1 LTDPSG
7 PPVPAGAASDGDP
20 GPAPVPASDAVPAP
34 VPAPAFDAD
43 PSPEPDLVLDPDP
56 ASDGVPALGRLPIFG
71 LEGRSVPGL
80 YLLGWI
86 ATVMGLGVL
95 LVSFLAAGSAAAPW
109 LFLGGLL
116 AFTVGAFA
124 ATGSQ
129 AVENGRRTDL
139 AYRGPSPVLVFLV
152 VFPITLI
159 GILVVLAPLSAMGL
173 DVRSPVATTISLAV
187 TTLVYAGVVR
197 LLVVGPGALAWH
209 DMGLGMPA
217 GVAVRDLL
225 IGAVFAVPVLV
236 VTLLLGGLLSRFLA
250 PAPNPLPAADTAL
263 GLLANLVSAAVLA
276 PIGEELFFR
285 GFATTA
291 WARAI
296 GAGPAIVRGAIFFA
310 LVHVVTQ
317 LDSSFGEGAQRA
329 LFSFV
334 ALLPVSLA
342 LGWLFLRHR
351 SLYAAIGLHA
361 AFNGTQLL
369 LLFVAAS
376 AS

>member
-1 LTDPSG
+1 LTDPSD
-7 PPVPAGAASDGDP
+7 PPVPGDAASDGDAEPEPDPGSAPDP
-20 GPAPVPASDAVPAP
+20 GPAPDAAAELAPDDTVAP
-34 VPAPAFDAD
+34 V
-43 PSPEPDLVLDPDP
+43 
-56 ASDGVPALGRLPIFG
+56 RLPVFG
-71 LEGRSVPGL
+71 LEGRSVPAL

-86 ATVMGLGVL
+86 ATVMGLGIL
-95 LVSFLAAGSAAAPW
+95 LVSFMAAGSEAAPW
-109 LFLGGLL
+109 LFLVGLL
-116 AFTVGAFA
+116 VLTIGAFA

-139 AYRGPSPVLVFLV
+139 AYRGPSPVSVFLV
-152 VFPITLI
+152 VFPVTLI
-159 GILVVLAPLSAMGL
+159 GILVVLAPLSALGL

-197 LLVVGPGALAWH
+197 LLVVGPGALAWR
-209 DMGLGMPA
+209 DMGMVMPA
-217 GVAVRDLL
+217 GAAVRDLL

-250 PAPNPLPAADTAL
+250 PAPSPLPTADTAL
-263 GLLANLVSAAVLA
+263 GMLANLVSAAVLA

-310 LVHVVTQ
+310 LVHVLTQ
-317 LDSSFGEGAQRA
+317 LDTSFGEGAQRA

-334 ALLPVSLA
+334 ALLPVALA
-342 LGWLFLRHR
+342 LGWLFLRRR

-361 AFNGTQLL
+361 AFNGIQLI

-376 AS
+376 AT

>member
-7 PPVPAGAASDGDP
+7 PAVPGVI
-20 GPAPVPASDAVPAP
+20 APDTDAVT
-34 VPAPAFDAD
+34 
-43 PSPEPDLVLDPDP
+43 SPDP
-56 ASDGVPALGRLPIFG
+56 ALAPDTAAPDPDAAPARLPIFG
-71 LEGRSVPGL
+71 LEGRTVPGL

-86 ATVMGLGVL
+86 ATVMGVGFL
-95 LVSFLAAGSAAAPW
+95 LVSFMAAGNAAAPW
-109 LFLGGLL
+109 LFLIGLL
-116 AFTVGAFA
+116 VITIGAFA
-124 ATGSQ
+124 LTGSQ
-129 AVENGRRTDL
+129 AVENGRRTNL

-152 VFPITLI
+152 VFPVTLV

-173 DVRSPVATTISLAV
+173 DVRSPAATTISLAV
-187 TTLVYAGVVR
+187 TTLAYVGVVR
-197 LLVVGPGALAWH
+197 LLVVGPGALAWS
-209 DMGLGMPA
+209 DMGLRLPA
-217 GVAVRDLL
+217 GSAARDLL
-225 IGAVFAVPVLV
+225 VGAVFAVPVLV
-236 VTLLLGGLLSRFLA
+236 VTLLIGGLLSRFLA
-250 PAPNPLPAADTAL
+250 PAPNPLPPADNAL

-329 LFSFV
+329 VFSFV
-334 ALLPVSLA
+334 ALMPVSLA
-342 LGWLFLRHR
+342 LGWLFLRRR
-351 SLYAAIGLHA
+351 SLYAAIGLHS
-361 AFNGTQLL
+361 AFNGLQLL

-376 AS
+376 GT